1 MSVHREWMQT
11 AKPSLTRG
19 LHLLFL
25 TTQLGAKN
33 GEKIKPNCNYAW
45 NVPSSSYPS
54 VRCCLASTPS
64 SLLLYQNC
72 NLEGTGSSLYFYC
85 LLSGRLNT
93 FVQRDIRK
101 KVMCVHKN
109 EQVNG
114 SICYSRI
121 PLFYKTVVSF
131 WPFIASSLSRVASLP
146 PVLSDPKVVT

>member
-1 MSVHREWMQT
+1 MQT

-25 TTQLGAKN
+25 TTQLGERTVK
-33 GEKIKPNCNYAW
+33 KIEPNCNYAW

-54 VRCCLASTPS
+54 VRRCLASTPS

-72 NLEGTGSSLYFYC
+72 NLEGTGSSLYFHC
-85 LLSGRLNT
+85 LLSTRLNT

-114 SICYSRI
+114 PICYSRI
-121 PLFYKTVVSF
+121 PLFYKAVVSF
-131 WPFIASSLSRVASLP
+131 WPFIASLLSRLTYLIP
-146 PVLSDPKVVT
+146 FLSDSKVLT